1 MFDYRKYAFI
11 HSHTLKFQ
19 TLKNINKM
27 IIFQMYKKNMTKAGA
42 DWTRDSND
50 YLRLGAEVT
59 WIRSF

>member
-11 HSHTLKFQ
+11 HSHTFKFQ

-42 DWTRDSND
+42 D
-50 YLRLGAEVT
+50 
-59 WIRSF
+59 

>member
-42 DWTRDSND
+42 D
-50 YLRLGAEVT
+50 
-59 WIRSF
+59 